1 MSSLESLVDERDNEL
16 SLELSELELKQVE
29 NTGCVIAGKPSRK
42 FRVEL
47 LNRDNGVDN
56 RKS

>member
-1 MSSLESLVDERDNEL
+1 MDERDNEL
-16 SLELSELELKQVE
+16 SLESSELELKQVE

-42 FRVEL
+42 YRVEL
-47 LNRDNGVDN
+47 HNRDNGVDN